1 MYVSCSFKI
10 RVQSANGAESLI
22 LWKRRKKGSRLL
34 MWRASLSRRHKCEG
48 KFLLGKHGS
57 AGGPTLRGTRLVP
70 ARKGQK
76 VLPI

>member
-10 RVQSANGAESLI
+10 RAQSANGAESLI
-22 LWKRRKKGSRLL
+22 VWKRRKKGSRLL

-48 KFLLGKHGS
+48 KLLLGKHGS